1 MLTLRNIMHSGLS
14 RRLIVWFLV
23 LSLIPLAVAGGI
35 GYAISRRA
43 MRDAA
48 FDELRGVAS
57 GRREAIQVLEE
68 VRLQEVV
75 EIATR
80 PSVIEELKL
89 ASPTMMESLNTELL
103 RIQSVI
109 KGFTTL
115 YVFDAEGLVVAS
127 TDADLIGRSFA
138 DLDEFELA
146 QKEPHVDSTIHLD
159 EKGREVFDMSVP
171 VFDPNTGEFLG
182 VVTGEVSTKR
192 LNQITTLRDGLGDTG
207 EVYIVDYDQYMITES
222 RFVENAP
229 LNQKVDTFGVQ
240 EALEGREG
248 VDTYTDYRGH
258 EVVGAYL
265 GMPEYSWILIAEM
278 DQREAF
284 TAVRNLTWALVVI
297 FVISALVVA
306 AVAAW
311 ISQVLARPI
320 LSLRDVAERLAEGD
334 LTQEVHIQTKDEVE
348 ELAQAMQEV
357 LNAWRRIMGDLNDEA
372 VRLSTT
378 AAELAASS
386 EEISRTAGVQAD
398 QITNTSSA
406 TEEMVATIQEV
417 ARNAETAAAS
427 ATESTQRAQNG
438 AHSVTTTIAGFGE
451 ASAVLQRLS
460 ARSEEIG
467 GIVSLIQEVAAQT
480 NILALNAAIEAAG
493 AGEAGARFDVVAEEI
508 RKLAGRTREAT
519 TEIADLIHAVQSEA
533 QSATQAMGEGEIL
546 VNEAGESL
554 RQIVETSASVDD
566 MMQLISAATEEQSRT
581 SEEIATALEALA
593 SSSQETAAA
602 TRDTAQVG
610 VELSNMAERLKEVA
624 VRFKV

>member
-1 MLTLRNIMHSGLS
+1 MLTVQNILHSGLS

-23 LSLIPLAVAGGI
+23 LSLVPLAIAGGI
-35 GYAISRRA
+35 GYAISRTA
-43 MRDAA
+43 MRDAV
-48 FDELRGVAS
+48 FEELLGIAS
-57 GRREAIQVLEE
+57 GRREAIRVLEE
-68 VRLQEVV
+68 VRLQQVV

-80 PSVIEELKL
+80 PSVLEELKM
-89 ASPTMMESLNTELL
+89 ASPTMMESLSAELG
-103 RIQSVI
+103 RIQGVI

-115 YVFDAEGLVVAS
+115 YVFDAEGTVVAS
-127 TDADLIGRSFA
+127 TDTALIGRNFA
-138 DLDEFELA
+138 DMDEFELA
-146 QKEPHVDSTIHLD
+146 QKEPHVDPTIHLD
-159 EKGREVFDMSVP
+159 EKGRDVFDMSAP
-171 VFDPNTGEFLG
+171 AFDPTTGEFLG
-182 VVTGEVSTKR
+182 VVTGEVSTRR
-192 LNQITTLRDGLGDTG
+192 LNQITTLREGLGDTG
-207 EVYIVDYDQYMITES
+207 EVYIVDYDRYMITES
-222 RFVENAP
+222 RFVEDAP

-240 EALEGREG
+240 EVLEGREG
-248 VDTYTDYRGH
+248 VDTYIDYRDQS
-258 EVVGAYL
+258 VVGAYL

-278 DQREAF
+278 DEREAF
-284 TAVRNLTWALVVI
+284 TAVRNLTWALVGVFI
-297 FVISALVVA
+297 VSALAVTVA
-306 AVAAW
+306 AAW
-311 ISQVLARPI
+311 ISQILARPI
-320 LSLRDVAERLAEGD
+320 LSLRNVAERLAEGD
-334 LTQEVHIQTKDEVE
+334 LTQEINLQTKDEVE
-348 ELAQAMQEV
+348 ELAQAMQSV
-357 LNAWRRIMGDLNDEA
+357 ITAWRRIMGDLNDEA

-386 EEISRTAGVQAD
+386 EEISRTAGVQAN

-438 AHSVTTTIAGFGE
+438 AQSVTATIEGFGE

-467 GIVSLIQEVAAQT
+467 GIVNLIQDVAAQT

-519 TEIADLIHAVQSEA
+519 TDIADLIHAVQSEA
-533 QSATQAMGEGEIL
+533 QSATQAMTAGEAL
-546 VNEAGESL
+546 VDEAGGAL
-554 RQIVETSASVDD
+554 RRIVESSASVDD

-624 VRFKV
+624 SRFRV

>member
-1 MLTLRNIMHSGLS
+1 MLTLRNIMRSGLS

-23 LSLIPLAVAGGI
+23 LSLIPLAIAGGI
-35 GYAISRRA
+35 GYSISRRA
-43 MRDAA
+43 MRDAVLE
-48 FDELRGVAS
+48 ELRGIAS
-57 GRREAIQVLEE
+57 GRREAIRVLEE
-68 VRLQEVV
+68 VRLQQVV

-80 PSVIEELKL
+80 PSVLEELRL
-89 ASPTMMESLNTELL
+89 ASPAMTESLSAELL

-115 YVFDAEGLVVAS
+115 YVFDAEGKVIAS
-127 TDADLIGRSFA
+127 TDTDLIGRNLA
-138 DLDEFELA
+138 GTDEFELA
-146 QKEPHVDSTIHLD
+146 REEPNVDSTIHLD
-159 EKGREVFDMSVP
+159 EKGREVFDMSAP
-171 VFDPNTGEFLG
+171 AFDPNTGEFLG
-182 VVTGEVSTKR
+182 VVTGEVSTRR
-192 LNQITTLRDGLGDTG
+192 LNQITTLRKGLGDTG

-222 RFVENAP
+222 RFVEDAS
-229 LNQKVDTFGVQ
+229 LNQKVDTFGVR
-240 EALEGREG
+240 EVLEGREG

-265 GMPEYSWILIAEM
+265 GMPEYDWVLIAEK
-278 DQREAF
+278 DAREAF
-284 TAVRNLTWALVVI
+284 TAVRNLTWALIGVFIISGLVI
-297 FVISALVVA
+297 T

-311 ISQVLARPI
+311 LSQVLARPI
-320 LSLRDVAERLAEGD
+320 LSLRDVAAKLAEGD
-334 LTQEVHIQTKDEVE
+334 LTQEINLQTKDEVE
-348 ELAQAMQEV
+348 ELARTMQEV
-357 LNAWRRIMGDLNDEA
+357 IIAWREIMGDLNDEA

-386 EEISRTAGVQAD
+386 EEISRTAGVQAN

-438 AHSVTTTIAGFGE
+438 AQSVTATVEGFGE
-451 ASAVLQRLS
+451 ASAVLRRLS

-467 GIVSLIQEVAAQT
+467 GIVNLIQDVAAQT

-546 VNEAGESL
+546 IDEAGGAL
-554 RQIVETSASVDD
+554 RQIVESSASVDD

-624 VRFKV
+624 SRFRV